1 MVLLGRLLWGFVGS
15 ELPGLRVRWSCAL
28 VFLVLG
34 FVFFLRV
41 LWSSTL
47 FQFVFGITFFFSM
60 DIFLSHDLVLS
71 LVGVEWRCGMRSVI
85 AMGFGAF

>member
-1 MVLLGRLLWGFVGS
+1 VSYLGL
-15 ELPGLRVRWSCAL
+15 EYDGLVHWFSWCW
-28 VFLVLG
+28 VC
-34 FVFFLRV
+34 FFLRV

-60 DIFLSHDLVLS
+60 DIFFVSHDLVLS